1 MSSNSRLVY
10 STESGRVNTSEKS
23 LANAPAGDG
32 VVRVSRQSKG
42 RGGKTVTVI
51 DGLPAD
57 QLKTVCKKLK
67 SLCACGGAVKQLS
80 VEIQGD
86 HRDKII
92 DYLRKQNFQVKAAGG

>member
-10 STESGRVNTSEKS
+10 STETGRIKTPENDSTS
-23 LANAPAGDG
+23 APPGDG

-57 QLKTVCKKLK
+57 QLKTICKKLK
-67 SLCACGGAVKQLS
+67 SLCAGGGAVKEFS

-86 HRDKII
+86 HQDKII
-92 DYLRKQNFQVKAAGG
+92 DHLRKQNFQVKAAGG

>member
-10 STESGRVNTSEKS
+10 STETGRVKS
-23 LANAPAGDG
+23 QKEESSALPEGDG
-32 VVRVSRQSKG
+32 IVRVSRQSKG

-57 QLKTVCKKLK
+57 QLKAICKKLK
-67 SLCACGGAVKQLS
+67 SLCAGGGAVKEFS

-86 HRDKII
+86 HKDKII
-92 DYLRKQNFQVKAAGG
+92 DYLSKQNFQVKAAGG